1 MLSGC
6 QEMSLRLQNKHL
18 AKKNVKNQAVTYKE
32 SGYESCESI
41 RTSQKTMNF
50 RAAEQIAWSCVAEL
64 GINALPATQYGKFR
78 LWLGMKMLSCSA
90 FYTLSKSS
98 ISRFTCRWPL
108 DPYSVEPM
116 MVPLHQLLR
125 SAPQDLKGCLLG
137 SLPNTS
143 STAFVF
149 CQATN
154 C

>member
-1 MLSGC
+1 MSTSQKQPDTLEIAKQTSC
-6 QEMSLRLQNKHL
+6 QEKH
-18 AKKNVKNQAVTYKE
+18 KNQAVTYTE

-78 LWLGMKMLSCSA
+78 LWLGMKMLSCCA

-98 ISRFTCRWPL
+98 ISQFTCRWPL

-137 SLPNTS
+137 SLS
-143 STAFVF
+143 KH
-149 CQATN
+149 
-154 C
+154 